1 MLWYGTLQKTDHH
14 ALSGITPN
22 VCEQLLQQTI
32 IILLTVY
39 YITFVHAYI
48 NRYIPF
54 ETLNSLPAGTPKSIL
69 MRKVSLIAIE

>member
-32 IILLTVY
+32 IILVTVH

-69 MRKVSLIAIE
+69 MRRVSIIAIE